1 MKRQT
6 IYVAG
11 YPKSGCTWLTRLLAE
26 VLNSPSGGCRPGDD
40 KNEVATEGQNRKGG
54 FVVRKGHFRPV
65 PGGLYIVPTEHRL
78 AIDKITNE
86 RVVMIHR
93 DPRDVIVSG
102 AYYWRRN
109 INEQMEMVI
118 RGNGK
123 MRVHGA
129 WNVFIN
135 EWMNY
140 ENEDWFV
147 HISYEAL
154 LENTL
159 QVVRNILIAIEIE
172 MPVKQQIRQAISNQ
186 SFMKKRKEL
195 IENPN
200 NPKYNSKFHNHFMR
214 RGKTGDW
221 RRYFDEKMD
230 FRVQS
235 HFGHWMKYLGY
246 LS

>member
-26 VLNSPSGGCRPGDD
+26 VLDSPSGGCRPGDD
-40 KNEVATEGQNRKGG
+40 KNEVATEGQDRKGK

-65 PGGLYIVPTEHRL
+65 PGGLYVVPEEHRL

-86 RVVMIHR
+86 RIVMIHR

-102 AYYWRRN
+102 ASYWRRN
-109 INEQMEMVI
+109 IYEQMEMVI
-118 RGNGK
+118 RGNGS
-123 MRVHGA
+123 MQLHGP
-129 WNVFIN
+129 WNEFIG

-140 ENEDWFV
+140 EHEDWFV
-147 HISYEAL
+147 HVSYSVL
-154 LENTL
+154 LENTF
-159 QVVRNILIAIEIE
+159 QTVKAILSCFGIEQPE
-172 MPVKQQIRQAISNQ
+172 EQQIRQAISNQ
-186 SFMKKRKEL
+186 SFARKRKEL

-200 NPKYNSKFHNHFMR
+200 NPKYDANFHLHFMR
-214 RGKTGDW
+214 HGATGDW
-221 RRYFDEKMD
+221 KEHFYRHMILKIE
-230 FRVQS
+230 S

-246 LS
+246 ES